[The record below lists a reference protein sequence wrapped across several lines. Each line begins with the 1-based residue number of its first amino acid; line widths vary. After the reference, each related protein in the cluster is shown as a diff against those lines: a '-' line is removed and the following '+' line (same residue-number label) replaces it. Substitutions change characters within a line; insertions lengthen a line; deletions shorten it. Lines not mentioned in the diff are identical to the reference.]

1 MIYIPGKPVIKKSRK
16 KSSEKI
22 PGQHVPVPIISHQA
36 ASTQQIES
44 KDRTYIRIPGDVESD
59 VRMRISDAK
68 NRKIISKEVFA
79 EFIKLRANSTEE
91 ISFVDTITVVPEKTY
106 NIISGIP
113 QKPEEKKLSRIKQKL
128 NFDEAQRGLIT

>member
-1 MIYIPGKPVIKKSRK
+1 LIYIPGKPVIKKSRK
-16 KSSEKI
+16 KSSEKV
-22 PGQHVPVPIISHQA
+22 PGQHAPVPIISHQA

-128 NFDEAQRGLIT
+128 NFDKTQ

>member
-1 MIYIPGKPVIKKSRK
+1 MIYIPGKPVVKKSRK
-16 KSSEKI
+16 KSSEKV
-22 PGQHVPVPIISHQA
+22 PGQSAPIPIVSHQA

-79 EFIKLRANSTEE
+79 EFMKLRANSTEE
-91 ISFVDTITVVPEKTY
+91 ISLVDTVTIIPEKTY
-106 NIISGIP
+106 NTISGIP
-113 QKPEEKKLSRIKQKL
+113 QKPEEKKLPRIKQKL
-128 NFDEAQRGLIT
+128 NFDETIS

>member
-16 KSSEKI
+16 KSSEKV
-22 PGQHVPVPIISHQA
+22 PGQHAPVPIISHQA

-128 NFDEAQRGLIT
+128 NFDKTQ